1 MSSFKDQNR
10 DENSRSHNSSGFAL
24 WYYER
29 HDDGRLSFHLAPL
42 AWALFIVPTILAVMA
57 IISLYVYNSMTPAP
71 QTDVTIHPRD
81 TSGDAP
87 PTETLI
93 KRAPPGPTPP
103 RIRTRTNINLN
114 VNSGNPA
121 ARPQPN
127 GNGNDH

>member
-1 MSSFKDQNR
+1 MSSFKDRNR
-10 DENSRSHNSSGFAL
+10 DENSRPPQSSGSAL

-29 HDDGRLSFHLAPL
+29 HEDGRLYFRLTPL
-42 AWALFIVPTILAVMA
+42 AWALFIIPTILAVVA
-57 IISLYVYNSMTPAP
+57 IISLYVYHSMTPAP

-103 RIRTRTNINLN
+103 RVRARTNINLN
-114 VNSGNPA
+114 VNYGNPA
-121 ARPQPN
+121 ASPQPN
-127 GNGNDH
+127 GNSNDR